1 MNINQ
6 GKQVGSRGSPCS
18 GLHVAPAL
26 IRRPAGIVQYH
37 ATVFMYLLV
46 CIRGNVYV
54 RVETYTCV
62 RVQAFASVY
71 LCTCARAR
79 ARVCVCVCVCVCACV
94 HACVFMHDAH
104 KRRAPVFQCF
114 SAGLHQA
121 RLRVLHQP
129 RLVCR
134 QGPVVTT
141 AYQQPDGVPSI
152 PTAKTYSPSAQKF
165 RLHRITGG
173 GVHRATILNTDT
185 YWTFLAQAS
194 IPPFEQVLL

>member
-1 MNINQ
+1 MLRIACCARPHQ
-6 GKQVGSRGSPCS
+6 KTCRYCTIPCNS
-18 GLHVAPAL
+18 VHVPACVHSWKR
-26 IRRPAGIVQYH
+26 IRA
-37 ATVFMYLLV
+37 
-46 CIRGNVYV
+46 CGNVYV
-54 RVETYTCV
+54 RACASICERVLVYVRTC
-62 RVQAFASVY
+62 
-71 LCTCARAR
+71 AR